1 VDVPGGPSVGH
12 LPDCRP
18 HVGNDAMRNLEGILD
33 LAPIQLEDFTGI
45 PEPPCVL
52 GERSRRPEQG
62 LERRLVLQTCKSQ
75 LTDVMRPREEMVVVG
90 EKRLQRLLD
99 RLLTVEGC
107 VGKEGWARGQI
118 HFRCSQVELGTR
130 QPGRH
135 VLRASVTRHAAER
148 LP

>member
-1 VDVPGGPSVGH
+1 VDVPGGPSDGY

-33 LAPIQLEDFTGI
+33 LAQIRLEDVTRI
-45 PEPPCVL
+45 SEPPRVL
-52 GERSRRPEQG
+52 GERSGCPEHR
-62 LERRLVLQTCKSQ
+62 LERGLVLQAGKRQ
-75 LTDVMRPREEMVVVG
+75 LTDVMRPAEEMVVVG